1 MSLLS
6 RGQDGIGTCRRVF
19 PTLPAATGPV
29 PPRTTDMASRDDL
42 YAVVDKE
49 SKDDAERRESRV
61 LVDALR
67 NRREQ
72 IDGASQI
79 PAKDAKLSE
88 QILGEA
94 RKRSA
99 QISASRQASISQAL
113 NPPSRPIPW
122 WLWLAWILA
131 IAGVVVAFM
140 YLG

>member
-1 MSLLS
+1 
-6 RGQDGIGTCRRVF
+6 
-19 PTLPAATGPV
+19 
-29 PPRTTDMASRDDL
+29 MASRDDL
-42 YAVVDKE
+42 YATVDQE
-49 SKDDAERRESRV
+49 AKDDAERRESRV

-67 NRREQ
+67 TRRDQ
-72 IDGASQI
+72 LDGASQI

-113 NPPSRPIPW
+113 HPPSKPIPW

-131 IAGVVVAFM
+131 IAAVVVAFSF
-140 YLG
+140 LG

>member
-1 MSLLS
+1 MSS
-6 RGQDGIGTCRRVF
+6 RE
-19 PTLPAATGPV
+19 
-29 PPRTTDMASRDDL
+29 DL
-42 YAVVDKE
+42 YSVVDRE

-67 NRREQ
+67 SRRDQ
-72 IDGASQI
+72 LDGASQI
-79 PAKDAKLSE
+79 PARDPKLSE

-113 NPPSRPIPW
+113 NAAAKPIPW

-131 IAGVVVAFM
+131 VAAVVSAFSF
-140 YLG
+140 LG

>member
-1 MSLLS
+1 
-6 RGQDGIGTCRRVF
+6 
-19 PTLPAATGPV
+19 
-29 PPRTTDMASRDDL
+29 MASRDDL

-49 SKDDAERRESRV
+49 AKDDAERRESRV

-67 NRREQ
+67 TRRDQ

-79 PAKDAKLSE
+79 PAKDVKLSE

-113 NPPSRPIPW
+113 TPPAKPIPW

-131 IAGVVVAFM
+131 IAGVVSAFSF
-140 YLG
+140 LG

>member
-1 MSLLS
+1 MSS
-6 RGQDGIGTCRRVF
+6 RE
-19 PTLPAATGPV
+19 
-29 PPRTTDMASRDDL
+29 DL
-42 YAVVDKE
+42 YSVVDRE
-49 SKDDAERRESRV
+49 AKDDAERHESRV

-67 NRREQ
+67 NRRDQ

-113 NPPSRPIPW
+113 TPPAKPIPW

-131 IAGVVVAFM
+131 IAGVVTAFSF
-140 YLG
+140 LG